1 MVGILLNP
9 GRSAIWHEF
18 RAPKHRSRT
27 ERVLSI
33 VLPRGPSALPNS
45 KPPSWIVTA
54 VWAPVPTSTSDE
66 LDGFW
71 DEVTHETAATEVSFS
86 PPCTL
91 THALGTHTP
100 HILQKI
106 GTHSLLKIRMNQVK
120 YWEDII
126 PLPCIT
132 LMSIQLVRS
141 CPLATGCMPTP
152 TCPGEQTPRHLVFS
166 DSPQVL
172 WDWLGAPSP

>member
-1 MVGILLNP
+1 MFPHLRKEPATHTAMPPLEMGRLGTGSHQHGRIFLNP
-9 GRSAIWHEF
+9 GRSAIWHAF

-91 THALGTHTP
+91 THALGTHTHTL
-100 HILQKI
+100 HIYCRK
-106 GTHSLLKIRMNQVK
+106 LKH
-120 YWEDII
+120 
-126 PLPCIT
+126 T
-132 LMSIQLVRS
+132 
-141 CPLATGCMPTP
+141 A
-152 TCPGEQTPRHLVFS
+152 F
-166 DSPQVL
+166 
-172 WDWLGAPSP
+172 